1 MNRALSPLEVPA
13 VLEILVGIARE
24 SGINVDP
31 EGGKFSIPPP
41 GSPGSVKV
49 GEGNYQ
55 VLHLNIR
62 VQGEPESVMAF
73 ISDLD
78 SGETMETLVLKKV
91 QMSQTKIRYQG
102 EEAERREEFREV
114 LAAVKAMMA
123 DNGLSEI
130 PNPINYEGG
139 TATNYMGDDPDT
151 ETREG
156 FPDIT
161 TSLAEKGY
169 TGTDTPQEGYVL
181 YQHDKILSDNTT
193 QFQTVSYI
201 STLTTKY
208 YYTCEADGTV
218 RQFDGPDIATAREYL
233 GSEEFRIESIAI
245 LEVDFYSKP

>member
-1 MNRALSPLEVPA
+1 
-13 VLEILVGIARE
+13 
-24 SGINVDP
+24 
-31 EGGKFSIPPP
+31 
-41 GSPGSVKV
+41 V